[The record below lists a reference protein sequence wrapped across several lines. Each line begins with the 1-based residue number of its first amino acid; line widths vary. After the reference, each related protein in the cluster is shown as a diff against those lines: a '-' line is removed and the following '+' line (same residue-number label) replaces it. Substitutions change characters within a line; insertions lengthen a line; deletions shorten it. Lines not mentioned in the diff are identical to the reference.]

1 MLHKITSF
9 LSFLFK
15 SRNKHSVHSPFV
27 FNLITKCFD
36 KKAPIANLEIFLNYK
51 KELSLNT
58 SILKVTDFG
67 AGSRVFSSNKR
78 KVSKIA
84 KHAGISN
91 KRARLLINLIQY
103 FKPESILE
111 IGTSLG
117 LSTAALAS
125 SNKKSKITTLE
136 GCKETASI
144 AKNMFEKYHFN
155 NVTLLTGSFDTTLPK
170 IFKNTIYNF
179 IYFDGNHTRKATL
192 EYFESSLSSINNNSV
207 LLFDDIHWNKEMELA
222 WEDIKNHPQVTVTI
236 DTYQWG
242 FVFFRKEQQKEHF
255 IIRL

>member
-27 FNLITKCFD
+27 FNLITKCFH
-36 KKAPIANLEIFLNYK
+36 KKATIANLNIFLNYK

-155 NVTLLTGSFDTTLPK
+155 NVT
-170 IFKNTIYNF
+170 
-179 IYFDGNHTRKATL
+179 
-192 EYFESSLSSINNNSV
+192 
-207 LLFDDIHWNKEMELA
+207 
-222 WEDIKNHPQVTVTI
+222 Q
-236 DTYQWG
+236 
-242 FVFFRKEQQKEHF
+242 
-255 IIRL
+255 

>member
-1 MLHKITSF
+1 LFHKITSF
-9 LSFLFK
+9 VGFLFK

-27 FNLITKCFD
+27 FNLITKCFH
-36 KKAPIANLEIFLNYK
+36 KKCTIADLNTFLNYK

-58 SILKVTDFG
+58 SILEVTDFG
-67 AGSRVFSSNKR
+67 AGSRIFSSNKR

-84 KHAGISN
+84 KHVGISN
-91 KRARLLINLIQY
+91 KRARLLINIIQY
-103 FKPESILE
+103 FKPGSILE

-125 SNKKSKITTLE
+125 SNKNSKITTRE
-136 GCKETASI
+136 GCKETSSI

-155 NVTLLTGSFDTTLPK
+155 NVKLLTGSFDTTLPK
-170 IFKNTIYNF
+170 IFKNTIYDF

-207 LLFDDIHWNKEMELA
+207 LLFDDIHWNKEMEQA
-222 WEDIKNHPQVTVTI
+222 WEEIKNHPQVTVTI

-242 FVFFRKEQQKEHF
+242 FVFFRKEQEKEHF
-255 IIRL
+255 TIRI